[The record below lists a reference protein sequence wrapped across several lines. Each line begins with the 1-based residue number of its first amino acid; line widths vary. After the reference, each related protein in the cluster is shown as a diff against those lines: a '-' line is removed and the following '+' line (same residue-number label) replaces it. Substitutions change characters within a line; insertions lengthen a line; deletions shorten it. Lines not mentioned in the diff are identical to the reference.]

1 MKCYHQGQRKWPC
14 SLIYAARSKHGIKP
28 LTSKVNDST
37 TSDFDSW
44 ISFSSPMSKKAEFCE
59 RFNFCN
65 LNSGPPFETGR
76 LSKLAISKFTEDR
89 NSSIYIFSISFA
101 INLGNFLSLKIIFKI
116 IMLHK
121 SYFNFIVKD
130 YMMYIYLTVLGIVML
145 SIMHL
150 PDTSVSTLWKPQA
163 LAVLIIF
170 NCTLSTLR
178 RIIIIKNE

>member
-1 MKCYHQGQRKWPC
+1 M
-14 SLIYAARSKHGIKP
+14 
-28 LTSKVNDST
+28 NDST

-44 ISFSSPMSKKAEFCE
+44 ISFSSPMSKNAEFCE

-116 IMLHK
+116 IVLHK
-121 SYFNFIVKD
+121 SYFNSSLKNC
-130 YMMYIYLTVLGIVML
+130 MMYILCCLRNYNTLNI
-145 SIMHL
+145 
-150 PDTSVSTLWKPQA
+150 STLLQSLGFKILRLWHFWIYLRYFRYLIEDHCSTKWKNHIYFHINFICDKICLRKNKLWKHA
-163 LAVLIIF
+163 WKIF
-170 NCTLSTLR
+170 
-178 RIIIIKNE
+178 